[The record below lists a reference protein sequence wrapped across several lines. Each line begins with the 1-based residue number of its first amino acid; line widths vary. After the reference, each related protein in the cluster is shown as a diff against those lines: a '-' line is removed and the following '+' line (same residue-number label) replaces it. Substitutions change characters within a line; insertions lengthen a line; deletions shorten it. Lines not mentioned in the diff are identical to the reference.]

1 MQCLKYYNLFQ
12 QGHQD
17 TYTKIYSF
25 DTDKNI
31 SFAIASVL
39 NAYYEKN
46 YSFAKNTDAIQTVHN
61 LTKKQVKQVIIKA
74 KEYINNNKLN

>member
-1 MQCLKYYNLFQ
+1 MNNNKQ
-12 QGHQD
+12 HW
-17 TYTKIYSF
+17 IYSF